1 MKTIKELKDEVSQE
15 VIQKDIEEMKLNNEP
30 VLSEEEL
37 RQIYTSSKLKF
48 RYEDMSRAIGVVRGI
63 NNVETQY
70 EIVNDDILSVL
81 RSFYTVVRN
90 RFVKD
95 VIVTVGKTKRF
106 TDKQMGVICNELV
119 RYNNVKTI

>member
-15 VIQKDIEEMKLNNEP
+15 VIQKDIEEMKSNNEP